1 MAKPNNQVPQ
11 VMPPSGGGGGGGEFL
26 GLVDSAAR
34 FLATAGG
41 LAAIV
46 GIAFLVYNYA
56 MLGSADNAALA
67 QAANNIRTFGLV
79 ALLGTVALSLG
90 LAWMFNGEE
99 TLGPLLLIGGAAL
112 YFSQIYLPMM
122 MGEASKA
129 ESAQALKAISTSG
142 VPPAAIGLIV
152 VLIEVIG
159 RVRLRTSEGSRA
171 DQLKFGKGIRE
182 ERDIRNVFMGKCWQL
197 PYCRKFVRERCP
209 IYHARRSCW
218 KERVGCMC
226 EESVIRNAMEGTVI
240 PNDIVAAAKYIPRN
254 NKLTPDQKAERCR
267 QCVIYNE
274 HQKHKYKLAI
284 PTAAVGVAAVY
295 VLFREPMGQG
305 IKNGLLSTDKFMK
318 KATLQPQQ
326 GQPGNQEVQPT
337 SIDGGV
343 IPYHEIIL
351 VVVAFVV
358 LAYLIKT
365 IEYLLFKLKI

>member
-1 MAKPNNQVPQ
+1 
-11 VMPPSGGGGGGGEFL
+11 
-26 GLVDSAAR
+26 
-34 FLATAGG
+34 
-41 LAAIV
+41 
-46 GIAFLVYNYA
+46 
-56 MLGSADNAALA
+56 
-67 QAANNIRTFGLV
+67 
-79 ALLGTVALSLG
+79 
-90 LAWMFNGEE
+90 
-99 TLGPLLLIGGAAL
+99 
-112 YFSQIYLPMM
+112 
-122 MGEASKA
+122 
-129 ESAQALKAISTSG
+129 
-142 VPPAAIGLIV
+142 
-152 VLIEVIG
+152 
-159 RVRLRTSEGSRA
+159 
-171 DQLKFGKGIRE
+171 
-182 ERDIRNVFMGKCWQL
+182 
-197 PYCRKFVRERCP
+197 
-209 IYHARRSCW
+209 
-218 KERVGCMC
+218 MC